1 MELVESLIRAV
12 LTLGFLLIVILAI
25 AALFMLVFTLATSF
39 DKRVHR

>member
-1 MELVESLIRAV
+1 MELLEGLIRAV
-12 LTLGFLLIVILAI
+12 LTVGFVVLVILAI